1 MLDIENL
8 VRSGEPQQVG
18 DVELIPQ
25 TNVLQI
31 KLRGHH
37 AGLVWN
43 RPRAVII
50 RRSDGQETILPIR
63 DITRT
68 IIWGM
73 LAGGI
78 LGAILI
84 GIMKREK

>member
-31 KLRGHH
+31 KLRGHN

-43 RPRAVII
+43 RPRAVLL
-50 RRSDGQETILPIR
+50 RRPDGQETILPVK

-78 LGAILI
+78 LGAVLI
-84 GIMKREK
+84 GLMKREK

>member
-8 VRSGEPQQVG
+8 IRSGETQRMG
-18 DVELIPQ
+18 NLEITPQ

-31 KLRGHH
+31 QLRGHH
-37 AGLVWN
+37 AGLIWN

-50 RRSDGQETILPIR
+50 KRPDGEETILPVR
-63 DITRT
+63 DLTRM

-78 LGAILI
+78 LGAVLI
-84 GIMKREK
+84 GLTNRQK